1 MRKQIAAVAVA
12 ALLVF
17 AGCSAGG
24 DGGATT
30 APETNGAT
38 ADGEPVYDSP
48 LDAATVAENHES
60 VVRDAGTFTLT
71 TTLTQSQGD
80 RSSTRESST
89 ALNVDSGAY
98 FSNRTV
104 GTRNVQQFG
113 YGNGTAFQRVTAGGQ
128 TQYMVLQ
135 QSPNVSQLTSA
146 QLSLFVGLFNFSHA
160 GTESVD
166 GTETDVYEASGVEDL
181 NESAPGFAGLDV
193 ENVSSIDAHV
203 RITDEGLVKQF
214 GYSLTLSTGSS
225 EASVSTDQRYVDVGS
240 TSVSEPA
247 WLDDARENTSA

>member
-1 MRKQIAAVAVA
+1 MRKQIAAVAVP

-30 APETNGAT
+30 APETNGAS

-48 LDAATVAENHES
+48 LDGATVAENHES
-60 VVRDAGTFTLT
+60 VVRDAGTFTLAST
-71 TTLTQSQGD
+71 SNQTQGNQSFGV
-80 RSSTRESST
+80 ESST
-89 ALNVDSGAY
+89 AVDLESGAY
-98 FSNRTV
+98 FSRQAAGSQTV
-104 GTRNVQQFG
+104 EQYGF
-113 YGNGTAFQRVTAGGQ
+113 GNGTAFQRVSAAGQVRYTIPQQ
-128 TQYMVLQ
+128 T
-135 QSPNVSQLTSA
+135 PNTSQLAGS
-146 QLSLFVGLFNFSHA
+146 QLESFVGSFEFSHA

-214 GYSLTLSTGSS
+214 GYSLTLSTGSG
-225 EASVSTDQRYVDVGS
+225 EASVSTDQRYVEVGS
-240 TSVSEPA
+240 TTVSEPA